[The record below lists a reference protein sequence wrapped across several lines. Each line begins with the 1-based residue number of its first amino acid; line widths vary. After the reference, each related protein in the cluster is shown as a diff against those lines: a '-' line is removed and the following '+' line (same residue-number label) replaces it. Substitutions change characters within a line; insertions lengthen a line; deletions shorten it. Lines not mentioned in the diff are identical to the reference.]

1 LIILWRRST
10 CVSFR
15 IITCVS
21 TFLPYLCLMPTL
33 RQLFL
38 TNNAQTTSF
47 PLLLEFERAE
57 GIYMYDSAGKAY
69 IDLISGIG
77 VSTLGHSHPKVIN
90 AVKQQVDKYMHLMV
104 YGEYV
109 QTPQV
114 RFAEK
119 LISIFPKNLQSVYF
133 TNSGAEAVEGALKL
147 AKRYT
152 GRSEIIACHNSY
164 HGSTHGALSVM
175 GNEEFKQAYRP
186 LLPGVNFIRFNEPA
200 DLELITNQTACVII
214 ETLQGEAG
222 IRVPDIAY
230 MQALR
235 ARCNE
240 TGTLLILDEIQAA
253 FGRTGA
259 LFAFEHYGITPDM
272 LLLAKALG
280 GGMPVGAFAASHQI
294 MDALKENPILGHITT
309 FGGHPVCCAAGLAA
323 LEVLL
328 DDDLCKGVAEKEE
341 LFRSLLIHPAIK
353 QIRGK
358 GLMLAIEFESFELNK
373 RIIDRCIANGVI
385 TDWFLHCSNA
395 MRIAPPLIIT
405 HNEIQKACEVI
416 LEAISGTASN

>member
-1 LIILWRRST
+1 
-10 CVSFR
+10 
-15 IITCVS
+15 
-21 TFLPYLCLMPTL
+21 MPTL

-38 TNNAQTTSF
+38 ANNAQTTDF

-57 GIYMYDSAGKAY
+57 GVYMYDKDGKSF

-77 VSTLGHSHPKVIN
+77 VSNLGHSNPKVIE
-90 AVKQQVDKYMHLMV
+90 AIKTQVDKYMHLMV

-114 RFAEK
+114 KFAEK
-119 LISIFPKNLQSVYF
+119 LISIFPDNLQSVYF
-133 TNSGAEAVEGALKL
+133 TNSGTEAVEGALKL

-152 GRSEIIACHNSY
+152 GRQQIIACHNSY

-175 GNEEFKQAYRP
+175 GNEDYKQAYRP
-186 LLPGVNFIRFNEPA
+186 LLPGINFIRFNNPA
-200 DLELITNQTACVII
+200 DLNLITHETACVII
-214 ETLQGEAG
+214 ETVQGEAG
-222 IRVPDIAY
+222 IRVPDVAY

-235 ARCNE
+235 AKCTE

-253 FGRTGA
+253 FGRTGK
-259 LFAFEHYGITPDM
+259 LFGFEHFGIVPDI

-280 GGMPVGAFAASHQI
+280 GGMPVGAFAASHHI
-294 MDALKENPILGHITT
+294 MSALKENPILGHITT

-328 DDDLCKGVAEKEE
+328 DDKLCDQVAAKEVLIRE
-341 LFRSLLIHPAIK
+341 LLVHPTIK

-358 GLMLAIEFESFELNK
+358 GLMLAAELESFDLNK
-373 RIIDRCIANGVI
+373 KIIDRCIENGVI
-385 TDWFLHCSNA
+385 VDWFLHCSNA

-405 HNEIQKACEVI
+405 HDEIRKACEVI
-416 LEAISGTASN
+416 LEAVNYYS